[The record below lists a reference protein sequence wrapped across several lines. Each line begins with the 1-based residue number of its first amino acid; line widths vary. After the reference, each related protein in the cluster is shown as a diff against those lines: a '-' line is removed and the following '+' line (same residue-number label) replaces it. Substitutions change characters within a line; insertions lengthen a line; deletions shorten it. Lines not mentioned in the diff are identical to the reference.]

1 MLRCLDLSSAAIKP
15 KLIGIASNLDSI
27 AVRVKKA
34 DGAIAGNL
42 QNLWPANDGN
52 SSTHENRIEL
62 VDFFVRAD
70 INAEVV
76 QLGYPFTATCF
87 APLGNSIK
95 ATS

>member
-1 MLRCLDLSSAAIKP
+1 MLRCWDLSPAVIKP
-15 KLIGIASNLDSI
+15 KLIGIASDLDSI

-42 QNLWPANDGN
+42 QNLRPAHDGDF
-52 SSTHENRIEL
+52 STPEQRIEL
-62 VDFFVRAD
+62 VDFLVRAD

-76 QLGYPFTATCF
+76 QFRYPLPPTCF